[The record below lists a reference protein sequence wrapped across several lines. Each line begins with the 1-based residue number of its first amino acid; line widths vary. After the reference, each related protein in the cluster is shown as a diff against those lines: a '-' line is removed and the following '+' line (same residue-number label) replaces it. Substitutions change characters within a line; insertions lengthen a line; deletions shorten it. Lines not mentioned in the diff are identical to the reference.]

1 MPTPA
6 GETGIGPAAGRI
18 AEHARRLVQLELEL
32 AKSELRRKATAA
44 ALGIGFAVGAALFG
58 LFALAALVAA
68 ATAAVAL
75 MVPVWAAVLAI
86 GVGLLLLAGA
96 LGGGAMLALRRGT
109 PPVPEQAIEEARLT
123 TDSLRSNGHRH

>member
-1 MPTPA
+1 
-6 GETGIGPAAGRI
+6 
-18 AEHARRLVQLELEL
+18 
-32 AKSELRRKATAA
+32 
-44 ALGIGFAVGAALFG
+44 
-58 LFALAALVAA
+58 
-68 ATAAVAL
+68 